1 MSYANAAAEFR
12 PELHTVVEHAM
23 AADKNFIAD
32 LLMPVFPVATRTGDY
47 MKILRGKG
55 QLLSKPGGSTDATDP
70 LLRAPGT
77 AYREVTRTEEKDS
90 WNCKDR
96 GLVEPIDDVLRQ
108 NTARFYDKEAAT
120 AKLLMRAIRIS
131 REARVATQLF
141 HATNFGT
148 PIDGN
153 NTPFTE
159 ANIATIDFAAWLS
172 TAKLTLEKR
181 QEEANTLVISA
192 EMWDLAVRSTKLRE
206 FFFGTA
212 GGNAMITRQMVA
224 EKFELSQILVG
235 KASYDTTKVGGTA
248 TDASLNWCWSNTYFG
263 LFNVQGGAPEN
274 GGVGRTFT
282 LDELTSGQ
290 LFVTE
295 SWREEKPR
303 STYIRV
309 REDNDSKII
318 NENSG
323 ILVQI
328 N

>member
-1 MSYANAAAEFR
+1 MSYQNSSAEFR

-32 LLMPVFPVATRTGDY
+32 LIMPVFPVATRTGDY
-47 MKILRGKG
+47 MRILRGKG
-55 QLLSKPGGSTDATDP
+55 QLLSKPGANSAAGDP

-77 AYREVTRTEEKDS
+77 AYREVTRTEERDS
-90 WNCKDR
+90 WSCLDR
-96 GLVEPIDDVLRQ
+96 GLTEPIDDVLRQ
-108 NTARFYDKEAAT
+108 NVARFYDKESAT

-153 NTPFTE
+153 DTVFSE
-159 ANIATIDFAAWLS
+159 ANVATIDFPKWLEA
-172 TAKLTLEKR
+172 AKLTLEKR

-192 EMWDLAVRSTKLRE
+192 EMWSLVLRATKTRE

-212 GGNAMITRQMVA
+212 GGNAMVTKQMVA
-224 EKFELSQILVG
+224 EKFELAQILVG
-235 KASYDTTKVGGTA
+235 KSSYDTTKIGGTA
-248 TDASLNWCWSNTYFG
+248 SDSTLTWTWGNTYFG
-263 LFNVQGGAPEN
+263 VFNVQGGAPEN
-274 GGVGRTFT
+274 GGIGRTFT
-282 LDELTSGQ
+282 LDELTNGQ

-295 SWREEKPR
+295 SIRDEKIR
-303 STYIRV
+303 STIIRV
-309 REDNDSKII
+309 REDNDSKIV

-323 ILVQI
+323 VLVQI